1 MLKYYRNVKNGEIK
15 PLSPEIVKAA
25 GTASTWKQLTE
36 AEVLEYTQDNPKVN
50 ESIETPFIPEP
61 TLGEKGTDEIPEA
74 TGGKVVSMQEQ
85 IPSVPQPTA
94 TTKKPIASGK
104 KEVVKEEEKEKTPST
119 PVPPPAPVGPQNDDE
134 DETVETIG
142 AEEV

>member
-36 AEVLEYTQDNPKVN
+36 EELLEYTKDNSKVN

-61 TLGEKGTDEIPEA
+61 TLGEKSTDEIPEP
-74 TGGKVVSMQEQ
+74 TGGKVVSMPEQ
-85 IPSVPQPTA
+85 IPSVPQATA
-94 TTKKPIASGK
+94 TTKKAVGNGK
-104 KEVVKEEEKEKTPST
+104 KETLKAEEQTSPPA
-119 PVPPPAPVGPQNDDE
+119 PVITAPVGPQNDDE